1 MADSATVLS
10 PTVNFIE
17 TPFDDV
23 LAVICEL
30 PLFFISNSSATT
42 LHPLFAGTEIEY
54 SSVGYLS
61 PAWYVL
67 YVIWALS
74 RPNADANCSI
84 TPRPDCDV
92 PAEPVCDILPDAEA
106 VFFEPELAF
115 VLPDEVCVLPDT
127 EFW

>member
-1 MADSATVLS
+1 MPIDAPFTEITAVAPDIADILLSGTWKIAAAVYDKPALMLTFFNCKISFFNNVADSATVLS

-61 PAWYVL
+61 P
-67 YVIWALS
+67 
-74 RPNADANCSI
+74 D
-84 TPRPDCDV
+84 
-92 PAEPVCDILPDAEA
+92 
-106 VFFEPELAF
+106 
-115 VLPDEVCVLPDT
+115 
-127 EFW
+127 